1 MSFTERQVLK
11 ETHEDFNIRR
21 SSKVWKNYFLSP
33 VCPLHMST
41 SVRLRPSAP
50 VSLSAP
56 DHLHHGLYT
65 PPPVA
70 LPRPISVWV
79 SLHHP
84 RLSALVRLGHGS
96 RRLSAPSFFMSLLVF
111 LHLSIVVFLP
121 VSFFTSLLSFYPD
134 PHCISTLSIAVHL
147 RSSSLNHSPNLFLS
161 SMYIYLYN

>member
-1 MSFTERQVLK
+1 
-11 ETHEDFNIRR
+11 
-21 SSKVWKNYFLSP
+21 
-33 VCPLHMST
+33 MST

-121 VSFFTSLLSFYPD
+121 VSFFTSLFVFLPRPSLYFYLIHCCPSTVILTQSFSQSLSFLYV
-134 PHCISTLSIAVHL
+134 HISV
-147 RSSSLNHSPNLFLS
+147 
-161 SMYIYLYN
+161 